1 MSLEILKQ
9 RLKENKPAGVY
20 LFYGNEEYTKDYY
33 ARELRKK
40 VTASPFPEF
49 NHILFDASASGPE
62 ELADAVFALP
72 YLWDYKMI
80 EIKNLDLSALNADTA
95 ARYAELISQ
104 LPEYVIMLFLFRSS
118 ELDESVVEGGF
129 KKSAGAAAEK
139 VDENENEEP
148 ARKGKGKGINTL
160 IGAIKKHGLAV
171 NFPNE
176 TGEKL
181 ENWILKHFAAQ
192 KVPADRS
199 AAQMLI
205 TLCGNDMYTLYHE
218 IEKLICSPADR
229 PITQRAVLK
238 YCCPNESYK
247 VYELSD
253 ALTGGDMK
261 KVKRIYDNLVKS
273 KTDPSLLLGYL
284 SKCYSDMLLIQAATE
299 EGFSQAK
306 IAQMLKKSEWM
317 VRRTAAGIARKPSGY
332 LAYACE
338 EIDAADRK
346 LKRYSGNPYLVLE
359 FLLLR
364 LGLYGRE

>member
-40 VTASPFPEF
+40 VTASPMPEF
-49 NHILFDASASGPE
+49 NHIIFDASASGPN
-62 ELADAVFALP
+62 ELAEAVDSLP

-80 EIKNLDLSALNADTA
+80 EIKNFDLFALNADTA
-95 ARYAELISQ
+95 ARYAEVISQ
-104 LPEYVIMLFLFRSS
+104 LPEYIIMLFLFRSS

-129 KKSAGAAAEK
+129 KKSAGLSAEK
-139 VDENENEEP
+139 TSDEESEEP
-148 ARKGKGKGINTL
+148 AQKGKGKGINTL
-160 IGAIKKHGLAV
+160 ISAIKKYGLAV

-181 ENWILKHFAAQ
+181 ENWILKHFAAK
-192 KVPADRS
+192 KVQADRS

-205 TLCGNDMYTLYHE
+205 AFCGNDMYTLYNE
-218 IEKLICSPADR
+218 IEKLVYSLAER
-229 PITQRAVLK
+229 PITQKTVLK

-253 ALTGGDMK
+253 ALTSGDMK
-261 KVKRIYDNLVKS
+261 KVKQIYDNLVKS

-284 SKCYSDMLLIQAATE
+284 SKCYSDMLLIQAAAE
-299 EGFSQAK
+299 EGMSQAK
-306 IAQMLKKSEWM
+306 IAQMLRKSEWL
-317 VRRTAAGIARKPSGY
+317 VRRTAAGIARRPSGY

-338 EIDAADRK
+338 AIDAADRK
-346 LKRYSGNPYLVLE
+346 LKRYSGNPYLALE

-364 LGLYGRE
+364 LGMYGRK